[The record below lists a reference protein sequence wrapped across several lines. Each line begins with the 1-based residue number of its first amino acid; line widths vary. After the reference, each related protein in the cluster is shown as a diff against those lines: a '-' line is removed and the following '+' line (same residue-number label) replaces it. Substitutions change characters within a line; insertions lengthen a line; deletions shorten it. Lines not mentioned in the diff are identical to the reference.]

1 MKKRTFKM
9 HLRGWWLMGAA
20 FTAAGAFVACEDYD
34 LDEKLP
40 PGFGSTINSYLLDNN
55 YTNFARLVSELGYEE
70 ALAGRSSKTLFVAD
84 DAAFERFYA
93 ANKWGAR
100 SYEELTMA
108 QKKILLYSSMI
119 DNSLQLMSLSSTTGS
134 EGAVLGNCM
143 RRSTAASIY
152 DTVPT
157 ITPAEMPD
165 NGSAWA
171 YYRDLGKS
179 IVCMKDASTAPVMF
193 FVEKFLEQN
202 RIANS
207 DIDFLFNNKKQRA
220 AGDAD
225 VNGIPVVE
233 ANIRCANGFLHRVQ
247 DVLLPLDNM
256 AEIIRQQPNTTVYS
270 RMLERFS
277 APYYAGRDATNNY
290 NSEYGTQIDSLFQK
304 RYYSERSQ
312 GGSALNT
319 RPDGSAVEATLKF
332 DPGWNSFFSDD
343 PNTSD
348 QNLAMQENMAVM
360 LVPTDAA
367 LKEYWNDGVGKV
379 LKDYYGTW
387 DSVPDNVLSKLINN
401 NMLNSLINSV
411 PSKFDGI
418 VNSTQ
423 DEMGITVADVDSV
436 LLGCNGAIY
445 LTNKVFS
452 PTEYISVSFPALIN
466 KSMNIIYWA
475 IEQLNYGA
483 YLNSLDSYYSLFIP
497 DNGALLTYVDP
508 VSYGD
513 VETTLYKFY
522 YKADAASEVNRVW
535 ASAWHYNI
543 ETGEIG
549 DSIKEVT
556 DYSSLTSR
564 LQDILDNHI
573 VVGNIESGKH
583 YYHTKNGG
591 VVRVTNAGGV
601 ITGVQGTYQMDR
613 GTTISIAPDDIYD
626 ESAEGNGKT
635 YILRTEPLLT
645 TRNSVSDLLADHEE
659 FSLFYE
665 LLEGSELHETTRN
678 GATTGSQNGNISSL
692 GNYNY
697 TIYVPTNASLQAL
710 IDKGALPTWE
720 QVDRLED
727 DPNVTEEQ
735 VEQMKTTINEFL
747 RYHIQDNAIYLDMD
761 YGTGTGDTFTR
772 KYETAIMN
780 ESSGKFYTITADVTP
795 TSITLTDAVG
805 NTRHVLT
812 DNDALYNLSAREYQI
827 KSSSI
832 QTSAFAVVHL
842 IDGPLFFK

>member
-1 MKKRTFKM
+1 
-9 HLRGWWLMGAA
+9 
-20 FTAAGAFVACEDYD
+20 
-34 LDEKLP
+34 
-40 PGFGSTINSYLLDNN
+40 
-55 YTNFARLVSELGYEE
+55 
-70 ALAGRSSKTLFVAD
+70 
-84 DAAFERFYA
+84 
-93 ANKWGAR
+93 
-100 SYEELTMA
+100 
-108 QKKILLYSSMI
+108 
-119 DNSLQLMSLSSTTGS
+119 
-134 EGAVLGNCM
+134 
-143 RRSTAASIY
+143 
-152 DTVPT
+152 
-157 ITPAEMPD
+157 
-165 NGSAWA
+165 
-171 YYRDLGKS
+171 
-179 IVCMKDASTAPVMF
+179 MKDASTAPVMF

>member
-1 MKKRTFKM
+1 M
-9 HLRGWWLMGAA
+9 HLRGWWLCGAA
-20 FTAAGAFVACEDYD
+20 LTAAGAFVACEDYD

-40 PGFGSTINSYLLDNN
+40 PGFGSTVNSYLQDNN
-55 YTNFARLVSELGYEE
+55 YTDFARLVKELGYEE
-70 ALAGRSSKTLFVAD
+70 ALSGRSSKTMFVAD
-84 DAAFERFYA
+84 DEAFARFYA
-93 ANKWGAR
+93 SNKWGVH
-100 SYEELTMA
+100 SYEDLTLA
-108 QKKILLYSSMI
+108 QKKMLLYSAMI
-119 DNSLQLMSLSSTTGS
+119 DNSLQLMSLSSTTGT
-134 EGAVLGNCM
+134 EGAVIGNCM
-143 RRSTAASIY
+143 RRATASSIY

-157 ITPAEMPD
+157 IYPEEMPD

-171 YYRDLGKS
+171 YYRQNNKA

-202 RIANS
+202 RITNA
-207 DIDFLFNNKKQRA
+207 DIDFLFNNTTQRA
-220 AGDAD
+220 AGDAH
-225 VNGIPVVE
+225 VNGIPVAE
-233 ANIRCANGFLHRVQ
+233 ANIRCANGFIHRVE

-256 AEIIRQQPNTTVYS
+256 AEIIRTKQQARIYS

-277 APYYAGRDATNNY
+277 APYYAGRDATANY
-290 NSEYGTQIDSLFQK
+290 NMEYGTQIDSLFQK
-304 RYYSERSQ
+304 RYYSDRSQ

-348 QNLAMQENMAVM
+348 QNLAMQENTSVM
-360 LVPTDAA
+360 LVPSDAA
-367 LKEYWNDGVGKV
+367 LNDYWNNGTGKV

-423 DEMGITVADVDSV
+423 DEMGITLDDVDSV
-436 LLGCNGAIY
+436 FIGCNGFIY

-466 KSMNIIYWA
+466 KNMSIIYWA

-497 DNGALLTYVDP
+497 DNEALLTYVDP

-522 YKADAASEVNRVW
+522 YKDDAASEDERVW
-535 ASAWHYNI
+535 ASTWKYNI
-543 ETGEIG
+543 ETGEVG
-549 DSIKEVT
+549 DSIGEVT
-556 DYSSLTSR
+556 YKGSLTSR
-564 LQDILDNHI
+564 LQDVLDNHI

-591 VVRVTNAGGV
+591 VVRVTSEGGV
-601 ITGVQGTYQMDR
+601 ITAAQGTYQMDL
-613 GTTISIAPDDIYD
+613 GTQVSIAPEDIYD
-626 ESAEGNGKT
+626 ESEEGNGKT

-645 TRNSVSDLLADHEE
+645 TRNSVSDILAEHDE

-665 LLEGSELHETTRN
+665 LLEGSELHETAR
-678 GATTGSQNGNISSL
+678 GGYITGSLNGNISSL

-710 IDKGALPTWE
+710 IDKGTLPTWD
-720 QVDRLED
+720 QIALLED

-735 VEQMKTTINEFL
+735 VETMKSTINDFL
-747 RYHIQDNAIYLDMD
+747 RYHIQDNAVYIDMD
-761 YGTGTGDTFTR
+761 YGSGVGEEFTR

-780 ESSGKFYTITADVTP
+780 ETSGKFYTITADVTP
-795 TSITLTDAVG
+795 TSITLTDAAG

-827 KSSSI
+827 SGGSI

>member
-1 MKKRTFKM
+1 
-9 HLRGWWLMGAA
+9 
-20 FTAAGAFVACEDYD
+20 
-34 LDEKLP
+34 
-40 PGFGSTINSYLLDNN
+40 
-55 YTNFARLVSELGYEE
+55 
-70 ALAGRSSKTLFVAD
+70 
-84 DAAFERFYA
+84 
-93 ANKWGAR
+93 
-100 SYEELTMA
+100 
-108 QKKILLYSSMI
+108 
-119 DNSLQLMSLSSTTGS
+119 
-134 EGAVLGNCM
+134 
-143 RRSTAASIY
+143 
-152 DTVPT
+152 
-157 ITPAEMPD
+157 MPD
-165 NGSAWA
+165 NASAWA
-171 YYRDLGKS
+171 YYRDRGKS

-193 FVEKFLEQN
+193 FVEKFLEKN
-202 RIANS
+202 RITNS
-207 DIDFLFNNKKQRA
+207 DIDFLFNHKTQRA

-233 ANIRCANGFLHRVQ
+233 SNIRCANGFLHRVQ

-256 AEIIRQQPNTTVYS
+256 AEIIRTQANTTVYS

-277 APYYAGRDATNNY
+277 APYYAGREATNNY
-290 NSEYGTQIDSLFQK
+290 NSEYGTQLDSLFQK
-304 RYYSERSQ
+304 RYYSDRSQ

-348 QNLAMQENMAVM
+348 QNLAMQENMGVM

-367 LKEYWNDGVGKV
+367 LEEYWNEGTGKV

-387 DSVPDNVLSKLINN
+387 DNVPDNVLSKLINN

-466 KSMNIIYWA
+466 KNMSIIYWA

-497 DNGALLTYVDP
+497 DNEALLTYVDP

-522 YKADAASEVNRVW
+522 YKEDAASEDERVW
-535 ASAWHYNI
+535 ASTWHYNI
-543 ETGEIG
+543 ETGEVG
-549 DSIKEVT
+549 DSIGEVT
-556 DYSSLTSR
+556 YKGSLTSR
-564 LQDILDNHI
+564 LQDVLDNHI

-591 VVRVTNAGGV
+591 VVRVESEGGV
-601 ITGVQGTYQMDR
+601 ITAVQGTYQMDL
-613 GTTISIAPDDIYD
+613 GTKVAIASDDIYD
-626 ESAEGNGKT
+626 ESEEGNGKT

-645 TRNSVSDLLADHEE
+645 TRNSVSDILAEHEE

-665 LLEGSELHETTRN
+665 LLEGSELHETARKD
-678 GATTGSQNGNISSL
+678 ATTGSLNGNISSL

-697 TIYVPTNASLQAL
+697 TVYVPTNASLQEL
-710 IDKGALPTWE
+710 IDKGTLPTWD
-720 QVDRLED
+720 QVALLED
-727 DPNVTEEQ
+727 DPNVPEEQ
-735 VEQMKTTINEFL
+735 VEQMKATINDFL
-747 RYHIQDNAIYLDMD
+747 RYHIQDNAVYIDMD

-772 KYETAIMN
+772 QYETAIMN
-780 ESSGKFYTITADVTP
+780 EETNKFYTITAAVTP
-795 TSITLTDAVG
+795 DAITLTDAKN

-812 DNDALYNLSAREYQI
+812 SSDALYNLSAREYQI
-827 KSSSI
+827 SDGSI

>member
-9 HLRGWWLMGAA
+9 HLRGWWLAGAA
-20 FTAAGAFVACEDYD
+20 AAAAGTFVACEDYD

-40 PGFGSTINSYLLDNN
+40 PGFGSTINSYLEDNN
-55 YTNFARLVSELGYEE
+55 YKDFARLVKELGYEE
-70 ALAGRSSKTLFVAD
+70 ALSGRSSKTMFVAD
-84 DAAFERFYA
+84 DEAFARFYA
-93 ANKWGAR
+93 SNKWGVR
-100 SYEELTMA
+100 SYDDLTLA
-108 QKKILLYSSMI
+108 QKKILLYSAMI

-143 RRSTAASIY
+143 RRATASSIY
-152 DTVPT
+152 DTIPT
-157 ITPAEMPD
+157 IYPSEMPD

-171 YYRDLGKS
+171 YYRDRGKA

-193 FVEKFLEQN
+193 FVEKFLEKN
-202 RIANS
+202 RITNA
-207 DIDFLFNNKKQRA
+207 DIDFLFNHKTQRA

-225 VNGIPVVE
+225 VNGIPVAE

-256 AEIIRQQPNTTVYS
+256 AEIIRTQSNTTLYS

-290 NSEYGTQIDSLFQK
+290 NMEYGTQIDSLFQK
-304 RYYSERSQ
+304 RYYSDRSQ

-319 RPDGSAVEATLKF
+319 RPDGQAVEATLKF

-348 QNLAMQENMAVM
+348 QNLAMQENMGVM

-367 LKEYWNDGVGKV
+367 LEAYWNEGTGKV

-387 DSVPDNVLSKLINN
+387 DNVPDNVLSKLINN

-423 DEMGITVADVDSV
+423 DEMGITEADVDCV

-466 KSMNIIYWA
+466 KNMSILYWA

-497 DNGALLTYVDP
+497 DNEALLTYVDP

-522 YKADAASEVNRVW
+522 YKEDAASEDERVY
-535 ASAWHYNI
+535 ATTWHYNM
-543 ETGEIG
+543 ETGEVG
-549 DSIKEVT
+549 DSIGEVT
-556 DYSSLTSR
+556 YKGSLTTR
-564 LQDILDNHI
+564 LQDVLDNHI

-591 VVRVTNAGGV
+591 VVRVESAGGV
-601 ITGVQGTYQMDR
+601 ITGVQGTYQMDH
-613 GTTISIAPDDIYD
+613 GTLIPIAPEDIYD
-626 ESAEGNGKT
+626 ESEEGNGKT

-645 TRNSVSDLLADHEE
+645 TRNSVSDLLAEHDE
-659 FSLFYE
+659 FSLFYQ
-665 LLEGSELHETTRN
+665 LLEGSELHETARN

-710 IDKGALPTWE
+710 IDKGSLPTWD
-720 QVDRLED
+720 QIALLED
-727 DPNVTEEQ
+727 DPNVSEEQ
-735 VEQMKTTINEFL
+735 VEQMKATINEFL
-747 RYHIQDNAIYLDMD
+747 RYHIQDNAVYIDMD
-761 YGTGTGDTFTR
+761 YGTGTGDTFSR

-780 ESSGKFYTITADVTP
+780 EESGKFYTITADVTP
-795 TSITLTDAVG
+795 TSITLTDAMG

-812 DNDALYNLSAREYQI
+812 ADDALYNLSAREYQI
-827 KSSSI
+827 SSGAI
-832 QTSAFAVVHL
+832 QTSAFTVVQL